1 MKRGKS
7 FNVIHIVIV
16 RNMKLLVLY
25 VIEYDIATIVDWVI
39 CISYLVTVAV

>member
-16 RNMKLLVLY
+16 RNMKLLY